1 VSRAAVVGAGLAGL
15 AAAQELTARGWHVE
29 IFERSRLLGGKA
41 TSFAVEGAV
50 VDNGQHVHLA
60 CCTEY
65 VDFVQRAGMGERLH
79 LQERF
84 SVTVLRRGMRPAR
97 LRAASLPPPLH
108 LLASFARYRALGMVD
123 RARVARAV
131 VSARQPA
138 LPAETA
144 AGWLRRHG
152 QGRQTLAAFWE
163 PFFVPALNAP
173 LGEASADALLFTLR
187 TAFLSGSGAARIGW
201 ATVPLSDVAES
212 AVHSVSAVHR
222 QTAVT
227 GVLGDARGVV
237 GVRLDEGRTARYDA
251 VVLAVPPARLRRI
264 LDNPASYG
272 LHGLEALRSEPI
284 VDVHLWYDAPIA
296 DLEFA
301 ALLESPVQ
309 WVFQKAPGYLACSLS
324 GARQAVARPES
335 ELVAMCAG
343 ELAVV
348 LPELHGR
355 RLVRAGAT
363 RDPEAT
369 VIPSPGARRPAPGLI
384 APGLALAGAWTDTGW
399 PDTMES
405 AVRSGR
411 RAARGLAASTSEV
424 RAVA

>member
-1 VSRAAVVGAGLAGL
+1 M
-15 AAAQELTARGWHVE
+15 ARGWKVE

-60 CCTEY
+60 CCTAY
-65 VDFVQRAGMGERLH
+65 IDFVRRAGMGEHLH

-108 LLASFARYRALGMVD
+108 LLASFARYRALGMAD

-131 VSARQPA
+131 VAARQPA
-138 LPAETA
+138 LPEESA
-144 AGWLRRHG
+144 AGWLQRHG
-152 QGRQTLAAFWE
+152 QNRKTVAAFWE

-201 ATVPLSDVAES
+201 ATVPLADVAET
-212 AVHSVSAVHR
+212 AVQSVSAVHR

-227 GVLGDARGVV
+227 GVLGDDHGVV
-237 GVRLDEGRTARYDA
+237 AVQLDGGRTARYDA

-264 LDNPASYG
+264 LGDAEAFG
-272 LHGLEALRSEPI
+272 LHGLNALRSEPI

-324 GARQAVARPES
+324 AARSAVSRPEP
-335 ELVAMCAG
+335 ELVAMCTA
-343 ELAVV
+343 ELAAV
-348 LPELHGR
+348 LPELQGR

-369 VIPSPGARRPAPGLI
+369 VIPAPGVRRPTPGLI
-384 APGLALAGAWTDTGW
+384 APGLALAGAWTDTEW

-411 RAARGLAASTSEV
+411 AAARALAATTSEV